1 MNINFWQKLSPD
13 LVVGMGIN
21 ETIIWENV
29 WEASNRNSPL
39 HHAPFLSCYFHFDRE
54 RFTMG
59 NGLNKPAFCYEISL
73 PYRALVSESNS
84 VDESLDEVE
93 ILFHIACRHD
103 LIL

>member
-1 MNINFWQKLSPD
+1 VGSFEQKFALASC
-13 LVVGMGIN
+13 
-21 ETIIWENV
+21 TIFV
-29 WEASNRNSPL
+29 L
-39 HHAPFLSCYFHFDRE
+39 CSCYFHFDRE